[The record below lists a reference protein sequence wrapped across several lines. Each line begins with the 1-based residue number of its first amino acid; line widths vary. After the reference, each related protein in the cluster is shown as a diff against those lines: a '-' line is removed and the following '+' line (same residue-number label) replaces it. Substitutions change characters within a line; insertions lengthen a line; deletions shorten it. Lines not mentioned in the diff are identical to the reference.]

1 MTCKLCEKGDVTI
14 LKESKD
20 YKIMECEE
28 CESIYLIDQTRKVDL
43 LINIEDVTI
52 NPDDDKT

>member
-1 MTCKLCEKGDVTI
+1 
-14 LKESKD
+14 
-20 YKIMECEE
+20 MECEE

-52 NPDDDKT
+52 IPDDDKT